1 MDKDKVITTLT
12 TVIIAVGVIAIIVG
26 AVVIYR
32 KYQFSDG
39 LTYAVVV
46 IVVLYYFAKAVIGG
60 LESIMDVLE
69 GSTTSEVAGSNI
81 INDSPQPGKDED
93 DPLTFRRPVGF
104 IPSIYDPENVFTDIH
119 GHEYRKLCGLWWDDN
134 GNYCPDYMKGFY
146 GISSYE
152 ERHKD
157 DC

>member
-39 LTYAVVV
+39 LTYAAVV
-46 IVVLYYFAKAVIGG
+46 IVVLYFFITAVA
-60 LESIMDVLE
+60 EVLAIITDEQE
-69 GSTTSEVAGSNI
+69 GSGSNI

-93 DPLTFRRPVGF
+93 DPLTFRRPVGI

-119 GHEYRKLCGLWWDDN
+119 GHEYRKLYGVWWDDN
-134 GNYCPDYMKGFY
+134 GNVCPDYLKGIY

-152 ERHKD
+152 ESHEKD
-157 DC
+157 Y

>member
-39 LTYAVVV
+39 LTYAAVV
-46 IVVLYYFAKAVIGG
+46 IVVLYFFITAVVEVLG
-60 LESIMDVLE
+60 SITDEQE
-69 GSTTSEVAGSNI
+69 GSGSNI
-81 INDSPQPGKDED
+81 NINNSGRQSGED
-93 DPLTFRRPVGF
+93 DTLTFRRPVGI

-119 GHEYRKLCGLWWDDN
+119 GHEYRKLYGVWWDDN
-134 GNYCPDYMKGFY
+134 GNVCPDYLKGIY

-152 ERHKD
+152 ESHEKD
-157 DC
+157 Y